1 MTTCGTCYWTSS
13 TTTKDIL
20 YDEREIGGTDG
31 LYPCRLRGPDGKWI
45 DYPLKLNVEGVGEE
59 TSFLDTLTTIDRDD
73 GQIGVDCYDKR
84 EAMPCFKDRRTFPHI
99 DTVLSE
105 ASKKS
110 VLLGEMF
117 RFDRRTSTAATFAR
131 WTVLKATAMIKN
143 GYPREWIVGQ
153 LRRFQG
159 LSPGKGN
166 WSSLQTQIL
175 KEVDEATEDRT

>member
-1 MTTCGTCYWTSS
+1 
-13 TTTKDIL
+13 
-20 YDEREIGGTDG
+20 
-31 LYPCRLRGPDGKWI
+31 
-45 DYPLKLNVEGVGEE
+45 
-59 TSFLDTLTTIDRDD
+59 
-73 GQIGVDCYDKR
+73 
-84 EAMPCFKDRRTFPHI
+84 MPCFKDRRTFPHI

-175 KEVDEATEDRT
+175 KEVDEATGDRT